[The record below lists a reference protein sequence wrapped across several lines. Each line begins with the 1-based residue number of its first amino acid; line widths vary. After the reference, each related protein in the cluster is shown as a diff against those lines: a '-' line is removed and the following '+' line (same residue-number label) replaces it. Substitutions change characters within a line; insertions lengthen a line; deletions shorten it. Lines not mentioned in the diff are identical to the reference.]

1 MIQKKDT
8 FAVSTGGNTM
18 KYQLNLGN
26 HANFSVFG
34 LGDLAPRA
42 YAIPFPT
49 KKEASEVCFREERGS
64 SPMVLNL
71 SGEWDFIMYDSC
83 TKLRENIDTDALRFD
98 TVRVPST
105 WQRTGYQPPVY
116 LNCPYEFK
124 TFEPNIPVDMPVG
137 LYRKKF
143 NVKKTDGNF
152 VLSFLGVASC
162 ADVYLNGE
170 FVGYREGSHN
180 TFDFDITKLV
190 KKGENELLAVVWK
203 WCNGSF
209 LEAQD
214 MFRENGIFRDV
225 LLYHY
230 PETYIYDYRVDTQK
244 SGGKYA
250 LTVSADLAGDAA
262 GKTVK
267 AALYDGDTLVAQKEL
282 TDGKAVMKNL
292 AVTEWNA
299 EEPKLYEL
307 YLTLSDEK
315 GEVMS
320 LRSFTGFKTIRIDGN
335 RFYFNEKLIKVK
347 GVNHHD
353 SSLLNGYAMTAEELE
368 RDVKIMKD
376 YNVNC
381 VRTSHYPPDAYF
393 LTLCDIYGLYVVD
406 EADIETHGA
415 DELFGDVSYLS
426 KQKKWASHYVDRV
439 KRMYFRDRN
448 HACLLMWSLGNESG
462 GYLCHDECYKFL
474 KSQGTP
480 IPVHYEGAIRTKRMH
495 YDVISHMY
503 TDIDHVRQIG
513 ECKGDLIGEKP
524 GDYKKVPFY
533 LCEYAHAMG
542 VGPGCLEEYWEQFY
556 KYDNL
561 MGGCIWEFVDHTV
574 LHDGDGFKY
583 KYTYGGDHGERQHD
597 GNFCVDGLFYAD
609 RRPHTGALEMRNVY
623 RPVRAKLVAG
633 NKFEFT
639 NTNRFRSSGYL
650 RIHWTLTK
658 NGVPAESGDLT
669 LDIKP
674 EKSMTATLPV
684 TIKDRSVDH
693 AVLFEYYDG
702 DTRLADEQITL
713 HDAAYQFTVP
723 IGDKAAISEKNGLMT
738 VDFDNGCA
746 VFDKV
751 TGFMKRYTVG
761 GKELIVPKK
770 IAYDAFRPNFFKA
783 YNDNDMHR
791 RWQMENAGLR
801 RLEPRLVDLSAETG
815 DGEIVVCAFYD
826 IFSGDRLFYSV
837 ELTYTIG
844 AAGILEV
851 SAELTDTTVNAFRD
865 IPRFGVLL
873 ELPKEFDNVEYYGF
887 GPYENLP
894 DFKAQSHMG
903 IFKEKVGDLFEHY
916 VYPQDNGN
924 HGGVKYLK
932 LTDKDGKGF
941 TFYAD
946 SAFSFSAHHT
956 TQDIINAATHDEE
969 VTPVDA
975 TVLSLDGAIRG
986 IGTQSCG
993 PDTLEK
999 YRLDAYEHSYE
1010 SGSAYTLKFTVVP
1023 EA

>member
-1 MIQKKDT
+1 
-8 FAVSTGGNTM
+8 M
-18 KYQLNLGN
+18 KYQLHLGN
-26 HANFSVFG
+26 HSDFSVFG

-49 KKEASEVCFREERGS
+49 KTEAASVCFRDERAA
-64 SPMVLNL
+64 SPMVENL

-83 TKLRENIDTDALRFD
+83 SKLKENVDTDALTFD
-98 TVRVPST
+98 KIHVPST

-143 NVKKTDGNF
+143 DVKKKDGNF

-180 TFDFDITKLV
+180 TFDFDVTKLI
-190 KKGENELLAVVWK
+190 KKGENELFVVVWK

-230 PETYIYDYRVDTQK
+230 PASYIYDYRIETEK
-244 SGGKYA
+244 NGSRYSM
-250 LTVSADLAGDAA
+250 TVSVDLAGDAE

-267 AALYDGDTLVAQKEL
+267 AALYDGDTLIAQKEL
-282 TDGKAVMKNL
+282 TDGKVVMKGL
-292 AVTEWNA
+292 SVVEWNA
-299 EEPKLYEL
+299 EEPKLYQL
-307 YLTLSDEK
+307 YLTLSDEN
-315 GEVMS
+315 GEVMTV
-320 LRSFTGFKTIRIDGN
+320 RNFTGFKKIDIEGPL
-335 RFYFNEKLIKVK
+335 FYFNGKLIKIK

-353 SSLLNGYAMTAEELE
+353 SSIVGGYAMTADELE
-368 RDVKIMKD
+368 RDVKLMKD

-381 VRTSHYPPDAYF
+381 VRTSHYPPDPYF

-415 DELFGDVSYLS
+415 GELFGDFSYLS
-426 KQKKWASHYVDRV
+426 MQKKWAAHYVDRV

-448 HACLLMWSLGNESG
+448 HPSLLMWSLGNESG
-462 GYLCHDECYKFL
+462 GYTCQDECYKFL
-474 KSQGTP
+474 KSTGTP
-480 IPVHYEGAIRTKRMH
+480 IPVHYESVIHTKRMH

-503 TDIDHVRQIG
+503 TSTEEIEAFSSG
-513 ECKGDLIGEKP
+513 AGKGRGEKP
-524 GDYKKVPFY
+524 GDYKKFPFY

-542 VGPGCLEEYWEQFY
+542 VGPGCLEEYMDVFY
-556 KYDNL
+556 KYDNV

-574 LHDGDGFKY
+574 MHDGDGFKY

-623 RPVRAKLVAG
+623 RPLRAKLVEG
-633 NKFEFT
+633 SKFEFT

-650 RIHWTLTK
+650 RIRWTLTK
-658 NGVPAESGDLT
+658 NGAPADSGDLS

-674 EKSMTATLPV
+674 EKTATVKLPIAV
-684 TIKDRSVDH
+684 KDRSVDH

-702 DTRLADEQITL
+702 ETRLADEQITL

-723 IGDKAAISEKNGLMT
+723 IGDKAAVWEKAGLLT
-738 VDFDNGCA
+738 VDHDNGCA
-746 VFDKV
+746 VFDKA
-751 TGFMKRYTVG
+751 TGFLRSFTYK
-761 GKELIVPKK
+761 GKELVNQNKA
-770 IAYDAFRPNFFKA
+770 AYDAFRPNFFKA

-791 RWQMENAGLR
+791 RGQMEDAGLR
-801 RLEPRLVDLSAETG
+801 TLEPRLVDLYSATR
-815 DGEIVVCAFYD
+815 DGEAVVCADYD
-826 IFSGDRLFYSV
+826 IYSGEHLFYTV
-837 ELTYTIG
+837 EMAYTVT
-844 AAGILEV
+844 AAGILDVRATLGDV
-851 SAELTDTTVNAFRD
+851 SVTAYSD

-873 ELPKEFDNVEYYGF
+873 ELPKEYDNVEYYGF

-903 IFKEKVGDLFEHY
+903 VFKAKVEDLFEHY

-946 SAFSFSAHHT
+946 STFSFSAHHT

-969 VTPVDA
+969 VTPVNA
-975 TVLSLDGAIRG
+975 TVLSVDGAVRG

-999 YRLDAYEHSYE
+999 YRLNAYGHSEELENAYE
-1010 SGSAYTLKFTVVP
+1010 LKFTVVP

>member
-1 MIQKKDT
+1 MIQKK
-8 FAVSTGGNTM
+8 AALGVSTGGNPM
-18 KYQLNLGN
+18 KYQLNN
-26 HANFSVFG
+26 SCHAIFSVFG
-34 LGDLAPRA
+34 RGDLAPRA

-49 KKEASEVCFREERGS
+49 KKEAESVCFREERTA
-64 SPMVLNL
+64 SPMVTVL
-71 SGEWDFIMYDSC
+71 SGEWDLIMYDSC
-83 TKLRENIDTDALRFD
+83 AKLKEDIDTDALCFD
-98 TVRVPST
+98 KVRVPST

-143 NVKKTDGNF
+143 DVKKKDGNF

-162 ADVYLNGE
+162 ADVYLNGGS
-170 FVGYREGSHN
+170 VGYREGSHN

-190 KKGENELLAVVWK
+190 REGENELVVVVWK

-230 PETYIYDYRVDTQK
+230 PEAYIYDFRTDTK
-244 SGGKYA
+244 KTGGRYS
-250 LTVSADLAGDAA
+250 LSVSVELAGRAE
-262 GKTVK
+262 GKTVR
-267 AALYDGDTLVAQKEL
+267 AALCDGGKTVAEKDL
-282 TDGKAVMKNL
+282 KDGEAEFRNL
-292 AVTEWNA
+292 SVTEWNA

-307 YLTLSDEK
+307 YLTLSDES
-315 GEVMS
+315 GEIVTV
-320 LRSFTGFKTIRIDGN
+320 RSFTGFKTIEIEEN
-335 RFYFNEKLIKVK
+335 RFYFNGKLIKVK

-353 SSLLNGYAMTAEELE
+353 SSLYHGYAMTADELE
-368 RDVKIMKD
+368 RDVKLMKD

-381 VRTSHYPPDAYF
+381 VRTSHYPPDPYF

-415 DELFGDVSYLS
+415 GELFGDVSYLS

-448 HACLLMWSLGNESG
+448 HPSLLMWSLGNESG
-462 GYLCHDECYKFL
+462 GYLCQDACYKFL
-474 KSQGTP
+474 KSTGTP

-513 ECKGDLIGEKP
+513 ECKGDLIGERP

-623 RPVRAKLVAG
+623 RPVRAKLIG
-633 NKFEFT
+633 ENQFEFT

-650 RIHWTLTK
+650 RIRWTLTK
-658 NGVPAESGDLT
+658 NGVLADSGDLS

-674 EKSMTATLPV
+674 EKTAAVKLPIAV
-684 TIKDRSVDH
+684 KDRSVDH

-702 DTRLADEQITL
+702 ETFVADEQIAL
-713 HDAAYQFTVP
+713 HDAAYQFTVQ
-723 IGDKAAISEKNGLMT
+723 IGDKAAVWEKAGLLT
-738 VDFDNGCA
+738 VEHDNGCA
-746 VFDKV
+746 VFDKA
-751 TGFMKRYTVG
+751 TGFLRSFTYK
-761 GKELIVPKK
+761 GKELVERNKA
-770 IAYDAFRPNFFKA
+770 AYDAFRPNFFKA
-783 YNDNDMHR
+783 YNDNDMSR
-791 RWQMENAGLR
+791 RGRMEDAGLR
-801 RLEPRLVDLSAETG
+801 TLEPYLLDLYASVK
-815 DGEIVVCAFYD
+815 DGEIRVCADYEIYSGERVFYYVD
-826 IFSGDRLFYSV
+826 MTYTISAAGIMDV
-837 ELTYTIG
+837 GAKLTYTTIE
-844 AAGILEV
+844 AY
-851 SAELTDTTVNAFRD
+851 RD

-873 ELPKEFDNVEYYGF
+873 EMPKEYDNVEYYGF

-894 DFKAQSHMG
+894 DFRAQSHMG
-903 IFKEKVGDLFEHY
+903 VFGAKVDDLFEHY

-932 LTDKDGKGF
+932 LTDKEGKGF

-946 SAFSFSAHHT
+946 STFSFSAHHT

-975 TVLSLDGAIRG
+975 TVLSIDGAVRG

-999 YRLDAYEHSYE
+999 YRLNAYEHSEELENAYE
-1010 SGSAYTLKFTVVP
+1010 LKFTVVP